1 MTLIHCAAI
10 LMCLVGKSS
19 LQFTAY
25 AATGAVDV
33 YSPFTAVEPIFTS
46 NANRFGYRMDQSQ
59 MAIYSQLDE
68 TYRLVALYWFL
79 QRMPAPHRR
88 AYGAVP
94 NAPINREFI
103 AATLQTNFGT
113 FLFFI

>member
-1 MTLIHCAAI
+1 MTLIHCAAVI
-10 LMCLVGKSS
+10 VCLVAKSS
-19 LQFTAY
+19 QQFTAY
-25 AATGAVDV
+25 TATGAVDV

-79 QRMPAPHRR
+79 QRMPAHHGRV
-88 AYGAVP
+88 YSAVP
-94 NAPINREFI
+94 DAPISREFI
-103 AATLQTNFGT
+103 AAKLQTDFGT
-113 FLFFI
+113 FVFFI